1 MKQLLKE
8 DKIQVTKSDVKNMIM
23 ECVMKYITE
32 KMYLL

>member
-8 DKIQVTKSDVKNMIM
+8 DKIQVTKSDVTKMIM